1 MENNKEF
8 IVIVTPVPKVTFTVK
23 ETNAEKMLR
32 DLQDAV
38 DGYIEIV
45 RPFGISCDHLV
56 MVVND
61 EGLIRG
67 LPANPIGSLI
77 YGDTIA
83 GTIVIMKEG
92 IRDGE
97 PDLIGLTKEESDFVL
112 RIFGGANNA
121 KGI

>member
-1 MENNKEF
+1 METKEY

-23 ETNAEKMLR
+23 ETDSEKMLL

-45 RPFGISCDHLV
+45 RPFGISCGHLV

-92 IRDGE
+92 IRDWE
-97 PDLIGLTKEESDFVL
+97 PDLIGLTKEEADFVL

-121 KGI
+121 KSV

>member
-1 MENNKEF
+1 MSEY
-8 IVIVTPVPKVTFTVK
+8 IVIVTPAPKVTFTVK
-23 ETNAEKMLR
+23 ETDSEKLLG

-38 DGYIEIV
+38 DGFIEIA
-45 RPFGISCDHLV
+45 RPFGRSGGHLV

-77 YGDTIA
+77 YGDTIV
-83 GTIVIMKEG
+83 GTVVIMKEG

-97 PDLIGLTKEESDFVL
+97 PDLIGLTQEEAEFFMRL
-112 RIFGGANNA
+112 FGGANNA
-121 KGI
+121 KRV

>member
-1 MENNKEF
+1 MNEY
-8 IVIVTPVPKVTFTVK
+8 IVIITPSPKTAFTVK
-23 ETNAEKMLR
+23 ETDSEKMLR

-38 DGYIEIV
+38 DGSIEIV
-45 RPFGISCDHLV
+45 RPFGRSGGHLV

-83 GTIVIMKEG
+83 GTVVIMKEG

-97 PDLIGLTKEESDFVL
+97 PDLIGLTQEEAEFFMRL
-112 RIFGGANNA
+112 FGGANNA
-121 KGI
+121 KRV

>member
-1 MENNKEF
+1 MTEY
-8 IVIVTPVPKVTFTVK
+8 IVIITPAPKVTFTVK
-23 ETNAEKMLR
+23 ETNEKMLLH

-38 DGYIEIV
+38 DGFIEIV
-45 RPFGISCDHLV
+45 RPFGSSGGPLV

-97 PDLIGLTKEESDFVL
+97 LDLIGLTEEEVAFVMRL
-112 RIFGGANNA
+112 FGGANNA
-121 KGI
+121 KGV